1 MNAVETEPRPAR
13 APAPMDVRL
22 FTIPGSHPGTA
33 VQLMLERKG
42 IEHRRTDLLP
52 VLSWVVL
59 RARRFPGVRVPAI
72 EIDGRRVQGSR
83 EIARELE
90 RLVPEPPLFPADPD
104 RRAAVEEVER
114 FGDEDFQQAVRR
126 VLLWALRQDTAPFA
140 SFAEGSRIGIPIG
153 LAVRTAGPFVALDA
167 RSVGADEAGAREA
180 ISGLPAMLGQ
190 IDSWISAGVL
200 GGEQPNAADFQVAT
214 CLRLAMSLD
223 DLRPAI
229 EHRPAGELALRV
241 VPDYPG
247 RIPPVLPAA
256 WLEPL
261 RPSA

>member
-1 MNAVETEPRPAR
+1 MNAGETETRPTETP
-13 APAPMDVRL
+13 PAMDVRL

-33 VQLMLERKG
+33 VRLMLEHKG
-42 IEHRRTDLLP
+42 IEHRRIDLLP

-59 RARRFPGVRVPAI
+59 RAQRFPGVRVPAI
-72 EIDGRRVQGSR
+72 KIDGQRTQGSR
-83 EIARELE
+83 EIARELD
-90 RLVPEPPLFPADPD
+90 RIQPEPPLFPADPD

-114 FGDEDFQQAVRR
+114 FGDEDLQQATRR
-126 VLLWALRQDTAPFA
+126 ILLWALRQDTAPFA

-167 RSVGADEAGAREA
+167 RSVGADEANVRDA
-180 ISGLPAMLGQ
+180 ISALPTMLRQ
-190 IDSWISAGVL
+190 IDDWIAAGVL
-200 GGEQPNAADFQVAT
+200 GGEQPNAGDFQIAT

-241 VPDYPG
+241 VPHYPG
-247 RIPPVLPAA
+247 RIPPVLPAP

-261 RPSA
+261 RISA